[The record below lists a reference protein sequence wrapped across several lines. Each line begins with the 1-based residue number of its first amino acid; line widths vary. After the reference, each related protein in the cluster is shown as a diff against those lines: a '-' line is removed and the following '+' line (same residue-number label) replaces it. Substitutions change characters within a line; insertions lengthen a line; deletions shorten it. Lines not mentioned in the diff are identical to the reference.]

1 MKNIV
6 IIPNESKDIGLS
18 VTKRLIDILSEKAE
32 IKMESRFLNTGF
44 DVDFCENEK
53 LYEKADFV
61 IVLGGDGTILGVAE
75 PCARKNIPILGIN
88 LGTVG
93 FMTEVKVEDMEE
105 AVNSILSGKYKT
117 QKRMMMK
124 ITVIKGGRCSGEYH
138 ALNDVVISKK
148 ESSMI
153 GIQIHSQGEKINEY
167 KADGLIIST
176 PTGSTGYSLSAGGPV
191 ADPTME
197 LFIASPICAHM
208 LHARP
213 ALMPSSKEILLT
225 SSDKISG
232 GAILSVD
239 GDIKEHLSPD
249 DEVLIKK
256 SQYYA
261 SIAKIGNQ
269 SFYDVLIDKLR

>member
-6 IIPNESKDIGLS
+6 IIPNESKDIGLG
-18 VTKRLIDILSEKAE
+18 VTKKIIEVLSGKAN
-32 IKMESRFLNTGF
+32 IKMENRFAKTGF
-44 DVDFCENEK
+44 HVDYFELDDIYSNT
-53 LYEKADFV
+53 DFV

-75 PCARKNIPILGIN
+75 PCGKMNIPILGIN

-93 FMTEVKVEDMEE
+93 FMAEVKVENIESAINALLAGE
-105 AVNSILSGKYKT
+105 YKIE
-117 QKRMMMK
+117 KRMMMK
-124 ITVIKGGRCSGEYH
+124 VSVIKSGRISGEYH

-213 ALMPSSKEILLT
+213 ALMPSNKEILLT
-225 SSDKISG
+225 SSDRITG

-249 DEVLIKK
+249 DKVLINK
-256 SQYYA
+256 SQYYV
-261 SIAKIGNQ
+261 SIAKIGKQ
-269 SFYDVLIDKLR
+269 SFYDVLIDKLK